1 MSNLYT
7 NELRRRPRRPV
18 KLIGRLFP
26 ILWGLFR
33 KYRSSKINSKR
44 TVCPAASE
52 AAVLLKKKGL
62 VKKKGL
68 DFRQPL

>member
-7 NELRRRPRRPV
+7 NELRRRP
-18 KLIGRLFP
+18 
-26 ILWGLFR
+26 
-33 KYRSSKINSKR
+33 

-68 DFRQPL
+68 DFDMNPES